1 MNPSLL
7 HAETNIQVLG
17 RQTTLDPWIRCP
29 QLPPLEP
36 KVDFMAF
43 FSLLWPFFCHYVL
56 FLLGQLLL
64 GSPAWPFTPHGRIPS
79 CGKGWMSLAGR
90 GSRWHTGCPR
100 RHRHQR
106 CGEEV
111 AAGQGLS
118 WGQGHQGTKMPPH
131 TAGPGRCRVTP
142 GQMDPRIGKS
152 HPKFSQGVR
161 CLSFPRGRGAELEA
175 PGHKGCSDPRRAA
188 PKSGPAMA
196 GGDRAP
202 QTWEERAACAGAICM

>member
-17 RQTTLDPWIRCP
+17 RQTALDPWSRCP
-29 QLPPLEP
+29 QLPPPEP

-43 FSLLWPFFCHYVL
+43 FFPFMAFFLPLCP

-90 GSRWHTGCPR
+90 GGTRGVPAVTATKDAARGWQPDRGSPGDRGHRW
-100 RHRHQR
+100 
-106 CGEEV
+106 
-111 AAGQGLS
+111 
-118 WGQGHQGTKMPPH
+118 TKMPPH
-131 TAGPGRCRVTP
+131 TAGPGRCGVTP

-152 HPKFSQGVR
+152 HPKSAQGAR

-175 PGHKGCSDPRRAA
+175 PGHKGCSDPRGAA
-188 PKSGPAMA
+188 PKSGPAVA

-202 QTWEERAACAGAICM
+202 QTREERAACAGAICM